1 MLDIFVYV
9 YYVFVNKLII
19 FSDVVIRK
27 SGLVLLLYVLYCSV
41 DKIGYYFVEINN
53 EIYIN
58 YNGKFICNGMWLF
71 RNCLNFNILMIWKYV
86 YVFVKYRVLWWKIKD
101 NFFEWFNKLLY
112 FVLKIIRNKLLGK
125 VSVKLS
131 LNIVRIIELYLE
143 FDFLKD

>member
-58 YNGKFICNGMWLF
+58 YNGKFIYNWM
-71 RNCLNFNILMIWKYV
+71 
-86 YVFVKYRVLWWKIKD
+86 
-101 NFFEWFNKLLY
+101 
-112 FVLKIIRNKLLGK
+112 
-125 VSVKLS
+125 
-131 LNIVRIIELYLE
+131 
-143 FDFLKD
+143 